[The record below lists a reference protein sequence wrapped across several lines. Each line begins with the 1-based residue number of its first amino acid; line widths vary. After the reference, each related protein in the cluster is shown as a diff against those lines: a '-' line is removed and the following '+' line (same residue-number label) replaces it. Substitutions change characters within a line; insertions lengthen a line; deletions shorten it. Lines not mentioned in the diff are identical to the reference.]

1 MIAMSIIAILFQ
13 IVIALG
19 IFNVWLLRS
28 SRATPYRGKDA
39 PSLKSEFAAYGLS
52 ESIFYTV
59 GVLKL
64 AAALMLLLGIFIP
77 FLVLPGAVIMA
88 ILMLGAVVMHIKVS
102 DPINKMVPATIML
115 LMSVFLI
122 FQF

>member
-1 MIAMSIIAILFQ
+1 MSILANMFQ

-52 ESIFYTV
+52 ESIFYVV

-64 AAALMLLLGIFIP
+64 SAAAALLLGFFIEK
-77 FLVLPGAVIMA
+77 LVLPGAVVIA
-88 ILMLGAVVMHIKVS
+88 ILMLGALIMHIKVK
-102 DPINKMVPATIML
+102 DPVSKSIPATVML

-122 FQF
+122 LE